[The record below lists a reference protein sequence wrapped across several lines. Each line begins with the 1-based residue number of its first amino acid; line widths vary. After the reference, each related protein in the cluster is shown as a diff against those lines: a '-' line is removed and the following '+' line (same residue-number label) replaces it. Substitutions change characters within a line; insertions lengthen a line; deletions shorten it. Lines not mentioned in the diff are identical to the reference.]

1 MSSADQTCAAPSAAA
16 EEAPASSVSAASAQG
31 VEYPCAAAAD
41 EPRSSSPALPAGA
54 EAAAGRGLTDDRA
67 PATGDAGGRHGR
79 GPAGTQ
85 FRQLVGHHLGDALD
99 LTGWGS
105 RLRGSY
111 FRGCARLASSGWRA
125 AVAREAGRA
134 DDPAVLR
141 AAFARMMGVDQDDV
155 PHVNVLVGDFA
166 DWMGRMF
173 TLLEVSRA
181 RSHRLRDATVDA
193 LGDRHTTRP
202 ALDFLPQFDVVL
214 QLLSTAF
221 AGDTHG
227 TRDRTRSPT
236 RVAAGSPAAGP
247 GGQ

>member
-1 MSSADQTCAAPSAAA
+1 
-16 EEAPASSVSAASAQG
+16 
-31 VEYPCAAAAD
+31 
-41 EPRSSSPALPAGA
+41 
-54 EAAAGRGLTDDRA
+54 
-67 PATGDAGGRHGR
+67 
-79 GPAGTQ
+79 
-85 FRQLVGHHLGDALD
+85 
-99 LTGWGS
+99 
-105 RLRGSY
+105 
-111 FRGCARLASSGWRA
+111 
-125 AVAREAGRA
+125 
-134 DDPAVLR
+134 
-141 AAFARMMGVDQDDV
+141 MMGVDQDDV

-221 AGDTHG
+221 AGGTHS

-236 RVAAGSPAAGP
+236 RVAARSPAAGL